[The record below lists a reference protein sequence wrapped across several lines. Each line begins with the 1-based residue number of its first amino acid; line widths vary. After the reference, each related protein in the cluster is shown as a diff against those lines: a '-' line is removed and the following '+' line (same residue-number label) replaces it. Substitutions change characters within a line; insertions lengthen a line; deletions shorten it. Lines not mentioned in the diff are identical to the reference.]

1 MKSVG
6 GAIVTV
12 EDFIV
17 NYNQTFIYLHEK
29 HGKSFVVDLW
39 KRLSVEFCY
48 ELEKLVAEK
57 GLKGYYEFFYG
68 SEGTAS
74 REHVN
79 GEARYSEKEGF
90 YERIDNCPSIQSLV
104 DRNKKVYRYYCE
116 HCYWLYAYSLEK
128 HGYHY
133 DASYSLQEAGKPVN
147 KSVFRA
153 YKQA

>member
-1 MKSVG
+1 M
-6 GAIVTV
+6 TV
-12 EDFIV
+12 QDFIV

-39 KRLSVEFCY
+39 KRLSVEFGY
-48 ELEKLVAEK
+48 ELEKQVAEK

-68 SEGTAS
+68 SEGTAT

-79 GEARYSEKEGF
+79 GETWYDEQKGF
-90 YERIDNCPSIQSLV
+90 YERIDRCPSVQSLT

-133 DASYSLQEAGKPVN
+133 EAGYLLQEEGNPVRN
-147 KSVFRA
+147 CLFTA
-153 YKQA
+153 YK